1 MNLKAKIQLFS
12 LLPALL
18 LGVLGGFSLVGFWLM
33 NRQVRTIYDDRV
45 IPMQQIKA
53 VSDAYAITII
63 DATHK
68 ADSGLMTPTTATQ
81 EIEVARRQ
89 IAETWQ
95 IYLQTQLT
103 PGELDMVDQAEALFA
118 QSEPELDRL
127 VTALRSENALEIR
140 AVNNRIYSAIDPIT
154 AQLNQLIG
162 LQSETAAAERLL
174 ATQVFQWILWIFV
187 PVLTITIVV
196 VLSPLRKFLSE
207 AITGTIEELINT
219 VATTSEEIAAVAAK
233 QETVAT
239 QQASSVQ
246 ETTTTMSQLEAAS
259 QQSSRQ
265 VKAVVARSQ
274 QVLTLVEQGNQAA
287 THTLTAIQRLQE
299 TVAAIAHQTQEL
311 QEQAGAIASISRL
324 VDDIAQQ
331 TNLLALNAA
340 IEAVRAGEQGK
351 GFTVVAAEIRKLSEQ
366 TQQSTQNIGDR
377 VRAIQQAVQTTVTV
391 TRDSTKSVESGVV
404 LTRETAQAFAGVNS
418 AISEVVLS
426 SQQIA
431 LSIQEE
437 ATAIAQVVQAMN
449 QINQGAQ
456 ETAWGISQT
465 KLGTQKLNETTLN
478 LQAMV

>member
-18 LGVLGGFSLVGFWLM
+18 LSVLGGLSLAGFWLM

-45 IPMQQIKA
+45 IPMQQLKS
-53 VSDAYAITII
+53 VSDAYAITIV

-68 ADSGLMTPTTATQ
+68 ADSGLMTPSAAV
-81 EIEVARRQ
+81 EDIEAARRG
-89 IAETWQ
+89 IEATWQ
-95 IYLQTQLT
+95 VYLQTQLT
-103 PGELDMVDQAEALFA
+103 PQELDMVAESELLFA
-118 QSEPELDRL
+118 QSKPELDRL
-127 VTALRSENALEIR
+127 VAALRSQNAVEIR

-154 AQLNQLIG
+154 KQLNQLID
-162 LQSETAAAERLL
+162 LQSETAAAERLV

-187 PVLTITIVV
+187 PVLTITIGV
-196 VLSPLRKFLSE
+196 VLSPLRRFLSE

-233 QETVAT
+233 QEMVAT

-259 QQSSRQ
+259 QQSSQQ

-287 THTLTAIQRLQE
+287 THTLTEIQRLRE
-299 TVAAIAHQTQEL
+299 TVAAIAHQAQEL
-311 QEQAGAIASISRL
+311 QEQAGAIQNISRL
-324 VDDIAQQ
+324 VDEIAQQ

-351 GFTVVAAEIRKLSEQ
+351 GFTVVAAEIRKLAEQ
-366 TQQSTQNIGDR
+366 TQFSTQNIGDR

-391 TRDSTKSVESGVV
+391 ARNSTASVESGVV

-431 LSIQEE
+431 QSIQEE
-437 ATAIAQVVQAMN
+437 ASAIAQVVQAMN

-465 KLGTQKLNETTLN
+465 KMGTQKLNETTLN

>member
-18 LGVLGGFSLVGFWLM
+18 LTVLGGFSLVGFWLM
-33 NRQVRTIYDDRV
+33 NERVRTIYDDRV
-45 IPMQQIKA
+45 VPMQQIKS
-53 VSDAYAITII
+53 VSDAYAITIV

-68 ADSGLMTPTTATQ
+68 ADSGLITPTAAV
-81 EIEVARRQ
+81 EEVEVARREIQ
-89 IAETWQ
+89 RTWQ
-95 IYLQTQLT
+95 IYLETQLT
-103 PGELDMVDQAEALFA
+103 PQELEMVSQSEALFS

-127 VTALRSENALEIR
+127 VAALRSQDLAQIR
-140 AVNNRIYSAIDPIT
+140 AVNNRIYDVIDPIT
-154 AQLNQLIG
+154 EQLNQLID
-162 LQSETAAAERLL
+162 LQSETAERERLV
-174 ATQVFQWILWIFV
+174 ATQLFNWILWIFV
-187 PVLTITIVV
+187 PVLTITIGV
-196 VLSPLRKFLSE
+196 VLSPLRRFLSE

-287 THTLTAIQRLQE
+287 TNTFTEIERLQE
-299 TVAAIAHQTQEL
+299 TVTAIAHQAQEL
-311 QEQAGAIASISRL
+311 QEQAGAIANISRL

-351 GFTVVAAEIRKLSEQ
+351 GFTVVAAEIRKLAEQ
-366 TQQSTQNIGDR
+366 TQYSTQNIGDR

-391 TRDSTKSVESGVV
+391 ARNGTESVESGVV

-437 ATAIAQVVQAMN
+437 ASAIAQVVQAMN

-465 KLGTQKLNETTLN
+465 KIGTAKLNETTLN